1 MRRSGGGVT
10 FLSANKKVTK
20 EVAYEGAEL
29 IAPAIKAAPSNSP
42 PAFMFVQHRFSA
54 AVRLVAAGK
63 CGYPKDMETGVRCVI
78 RRSVAV
84 LWGNWF
90 VHCNCLRSSVVL
102 SEGEAEVEE
111 SVPVW

>member
-63 CGYPKDMETGVRCVI
+63 CGYPKNMETGVRCKI
-78 RRSVAV
+78 R
-84 LWGNWF
+84 
-90 VHCNCLRSSVVL
+90 
-102 SEGEAEVEE
+102 
-111 SVPVW
+111 

>member
-1 MRRSGGGVT
+1 MRWLVRWKEGGVT

-42 PAFMFVQHRFSA
+42 PAFMFVQHRFPA

-63 CGYPKDMETGVRCVI
+63 CGYPKDIETGVRCVI

-84 LWGNWF
+84 RWGMI
-90 VHCNCLRSSVVL
+90 VR
-102 SEGEAEVEE
+102 
-111 SVPVW
+111 